1 MTSFSRDLNL
11 TPAGVRAQLA
21 EVIRAAHEV
30 QQADPIH
37 RSMLR
42 AYSLIEDARLAI
54 EQSLFFIDQELLAMA
69 YIFLGFAMIEING
82 DTRLLDMARGRALE
96 AAA

>member
-1 MTSFSRDLNL
+1 MTESVRYLNL
-11 TPAGVRAQLA
+11 TPAGARRQLA
-21 EVIRAAHEV
+21 EVIAAAHAV

-37 RSMLR
+37 RSMVR

-54 EQSLFFIDQELLAMA
+54 EQSLFFIDQELLSMA

-82 DTRLLDMARGRALE
+82 DTRLLDMARGRQLE